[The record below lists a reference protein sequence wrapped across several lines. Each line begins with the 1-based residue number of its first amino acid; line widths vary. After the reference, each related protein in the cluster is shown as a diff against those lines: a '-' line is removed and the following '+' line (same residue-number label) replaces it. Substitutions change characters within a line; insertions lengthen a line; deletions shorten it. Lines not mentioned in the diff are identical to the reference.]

1 MAVARR
7 GRPPV
12 RRSAAPAAKPARKA
26 AVPQAKR
33 RDVTEYAV
41 KVPTPYHKAFAK
53 WIVEE
58 VGYNPD
64 EARSLRAAFLKGVS
78 IATAARPAFNSSD
91 YIEEWR
97 ERTGET
103 KRGPKEEESPQ
114 PAARRRKPAPEP
126 EPEENDDEDEF
137 DDESD
142 ELDDDDSEDD
152 DADEF
157 GDEDVDDDP
166 EEDDS
171 DDDEFDDEEEEAP
184 APKRGRPAK
193 AVSPVKATAR
203 GRARASVP
211 AKKAGRP
218 AANTTAGT
226 RASKADDDDFLF

>member
-1 MAVARR
+1 MAIRRPAARGNRQGTRVA
-7 GRPPV
+7 P
-12 RRSAAPAAKPARKA
+12 AKPARKP

-41 KVPTPYHKAFAK
+41 KVPTPYHKIFAK

-103 KRGPKEEESPQ
+103 KRGPKPKDEEAA

-126 EPEENDDEDEF
+126 EPEEDEDEF

-142 ELDDDDSEDD
+142 ELDDDSEEDD
-152 DADEF
+152 EDADEF
-157 GDEDVDDDP
+157 DDEDVDDD
-166 EEDDS
+166 S
-171 DDDEFDDEEEEAP
+171 DEDEFDEEEEEAP
-184 APKRGRPAK
+184 APKKRPVPQRGAAKSAARSAPARK
-193 AVSPVKATAR
+193 A
-203 GRARASVP
+203 VP
-211 AKKAGRP
+211 AK
-218 AANTTAGT
+218 
-226 RASKADDDDFLF
+226 RAPVKGSGSRVSKGAADDDDFLF

>member
-12 RRSAAPAAKPARKA
+12 RRPAQAAKPARKP

-41 KVPTPYHKAFAK
+41 KIPTAYHKAFAK
-53 WIVEE
+53 WIVDE

-103 KRGPKEEESPQ
+103 KRGPKPKEEEAAPT
-114 PAARRRKPAPEP
+114 ARRRKPAPEP
-126 EPEENDDEDEF
+126 EPEEDEDEF
-137 DDESD
+137 GDESD
-142 ELDDDDSEDD
+142 ELDDDE

-157 GDEDVDDDP
+157 DDEDVDDDSD
-166 EEDDS
+166 EDDS
-171 DDDEFDDEEEEAP
+171 DDDDEFDDEEEEAP
-184 APKRGRPAK
+184 APKKRPAPQRGAAK
-193 AVSPVKATAR
+193 SAGRSAPARKTA
-203 GRARASVP
+203 P
-211 AKKAGRP
+211 AKKANPKASTSR
-218 AANTTAGT
+218 TAGT